1 MIPLTSQEVAG
12 ALGLAAFEGQ
22 VARVCTDTR
31 LLQPDDLF
39 LALRG
44 ESYDGNAFVPAAL
57 VSGAMAIVVEEGAT
71 IVGDAEWVRQVGGNR
86 IYWVSDSVWALGAL
100 ARAVRRKSK
109 AMVLSITGSVG
120 KTGTKDLLTAM
131 SAQCGETVSTS
142 GNENNEIG
150 VPKTLFRLLP
160 STRFAVVEMGMR
172 GEGQI
177 KELMAVA
184 EPDVAVVTAVAPVH
198 LELLGDMAAV
208 ARAKAEAL
216 YCLPEAGVGVI
227 PAGQDLLEHHAQNC
241 GHRIVRFAVCDG
253 LGADVVVKRLKKS
266 KDKNSSRIRI
276 TWPGG
281 ELETDVPFSS
291 STRIHNTAAAAA
303 ACLGAGLQMDV
314 CLEGLKGVEFT
325 PLRGDESQVGGVL
338 IIDDSY
344 NASPAS
350 MEAALGDLV
359 ERAGERGGR
368 AVAVLGD
375 MLELGPE
382 SEWYHHEAGQYARRA
397 GVEILWSAGDYSE
410 PMLEGFGSETE
421 PGVDSSAGEHSGVHA
436 HTMDMADPET
446 GLKEL
451 LSILAPGDVVLVKAS
466 RGMKLERAARRI
478 RELLETRGE

>member
-1 MIPLTSQEVAG
+1 MGWWGVIPLTSQEVAG

-131 SAQCGETVSTS
+131 SAQCGETVYTS

-150 VPKTLFRLLP
+150 VLKTLFRLLP

-184 EPDVAVVTAVAPVH
+184 EPDVAVVTAVAQCTLNFWATWQPWLEPRLRLCIVCRRPV
-198 LELLGDMAAV
+198 LGGFQRGKISLSIMLRIAGTALCVLRYAMGWARRLLSSAW
-208 ARAKAEAL
+208 RSAET
-216 YCLPEAGVGVI
+216 
-227 PAGQDLLEHHAQNC
+227 
-241 GHRIVRFAVCDG
+241 RIVR
-253 LGADVVVKRLKKS
+253 
-266 KDKNSSRIRI
+266 
-276 TWPGG
+276 
-281 ELETDVPFSS
+281 E
-291 STRIHNTAAAAA
+291 
-303 ACLGAGLQMDV
+303 
-314 CLEGLKGVEFT
+314 
-325 PLRGDESQVGGVL
+325 
-338 IIDDSY
+338 
-344 NASPAS
+344 
-350 MEAALGDLV
+350 
-359 ERAGERGGR
+359 
-368 AVAVLGD
+368 
-375 MLELGPE
+375 
-382 SEWYHHEAGQYARRA
+382 
-397 GVEILWSAGDYSE
+397 
-410 PMLEGFGSETE
+410 
-421 PGVDSSAGEHSGVHA
+421 
-436 HTMDMADPET
+436 
-446 GLKEL
+446 
-451 LSILAPGDVVLVKAS
+451 
-466 RGMKLERAARRI
+466 
-478 RELLETRGE
+478 